1 MTAGP
6 EEDLPTL
13 LGRNDHINI
22 LRYIRAHKLREPQL
36 VIQHGTL
43 LLDISLPDTNGSATA
58 TGGRIQSNNSCR
70 KLGHVE
76 RLAAL
81 EQVCIAAYD
90 LGDIDIAERCLME
103 LEARLAAMA
112 GSGGST
118 GDNIPPMGMRYKL
131 LLALRHESLYE
142 YQEAM
147 SIYTTMLREN
157 PANSYAAKR
166 KYCCVL
172 ATTSSSPSSSSSSI
186 DGAIQ
191 ELNEYINDHPG
202 DIAAWY
208 QMSQQCLSLC
218 DYTSAAYCL
227 EEVILGSPLDSTLH
241 CQLAELY
248 CTLGGIEYSK
258 LARKHMCMALHVEP
272 NNLRAWYGLLAVS
285 ESYLDEVYKLPM
297 SSSSTGG
304 SSSGCGGKN
313 KSNGNNNSGST
324 KDAEND
330 SIEVAKE
337 LVKFSAEKLM
347 RIYKDSPRMKII
359 IEGMLK
365 ESSES
370 L

>member
-1 MTAGP
+1 
-6 EEDLPTL
+6 
-13 LGRNDHINI
+13 
-22 LRYIRAHKLREPQL
+22 
-36 VIQHGTL
+36 
-43 LLDISLPDTNGSATA
+43 
-58 TGGRIQSNNSCR
+58 
-70 KLGHVE
+70 VE

-103 LEARLAAMA
+103 LEARLAMTA
-112 GSGGST
+112 GSGGAT

-142 YQEAM
+142 YHEAIG
-147 SIYTTMLREN
+147 IYTTMLREN

-172 ATTSSSPSSSSSSI
+172 ATTSSSSSSSI
-186 DGAIQ
+186 EGAIQ

-208 QMSQQCLSLC
+208 QMSQHCLSLC

-248 CTLGGIEYSK
+248 CTLGGVEYSK
-258 LARKHMCMALHVEP
+258 LARKHMCMAIHIEP

-285 ESYLDEVYKLPM
+285 ESYLDEVHKLPM

-304 SSSGCGGKN
+304 SGGGGGGGSSRSKN
-313 KSNGNNNSGST
+313 KSNGNNNSGSR

-347 RIYKDSPRMKII
+347 RVYKDSPRMKVV
-359 IEGMLK
+359 IESMLK